1 MDLYLKVRHFLNMY
15 ERLDEHYVI
24 YTQFLENHSFMI
36 KLFCVDPALNLQ
48 ECLDKGRSTVFFPLR
63 FYRSNIIRSYSVQKE
78 ENYAIYAKT
87 AFSKEQSCLLIG
99 DGVSSKYTRRN
110 RMEFQNIAR
119 YIQKIVSAKKK
130 EIIWCF
136 FRRTVF

>member
-48 ECLDKGRSTVFFPLR
+48 ECLDKGRSTVFFFR
-63 FYRSNIIRSYSVQKE
+63 
-78 ENYAIYAKT
+78 YAFTDPI
-87 AFSKEQSCLLIG
+87 L
-99 DGVSSKYTRRN
+99 
-110 RMEFQNIAR
+110 
-119 YIQKIVSAKKK
+119 
-130 EIIWCF
+130 
-136 FRRTVF
+136 